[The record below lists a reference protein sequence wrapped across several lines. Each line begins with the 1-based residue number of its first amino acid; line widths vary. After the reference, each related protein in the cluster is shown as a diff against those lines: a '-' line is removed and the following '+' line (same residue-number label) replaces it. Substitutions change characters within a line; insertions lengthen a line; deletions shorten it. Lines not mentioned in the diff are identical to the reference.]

1 MEQMEKKETTLVF
14 GMPVLIAD
22 DDEFFRMA
30 LRSILLTRLGVSD
43 VIETSS
49 FDEAIEVLAREPNL
63 RLALFDLNMPGMN
76 NWDDLRSVREVFPAV
91 ITAVVSASSARSDI
105 LRALDCGVHGY
116 VTKGLGISE
125 LGNALQRISEGSVY
139 VPASLPDTF
148 GLAKTETMRQA
159 EAASSRDGPIA
170 LGKRALSPRQKQ
182 ILELL
187 VAGSSN
193 KAMARSLNLSEGTIK
208 FHISAVFRVLGATN
222 RVEAATAGSRLLL
235 ELDNQDCDSM
245 RTKPA
250 FTVLPLA
257 SPMGQ
262 VRAIRQANRH

>member
-1 MEQMEKKETTLVF
+1 MDEKETTLVF

-30 LRSILLTRLGVSD
+30 LRSILLSRLGVSD

-49 FDEAIEVLAREPNL
+49 FDEAIEVLACKPNL

-91 ITAVVSASSARSDI
+91 ITAVISASGARSDI

-125 LGNALQRISEGSVY
+125 LGNALLRICQGAVY
-139 VPASLPDTF
+139 VPASLPATV
-148 GLAKTETMRQA
+148 GLAKA
-159 EAASSRDGPIA
+159 EAKRQTEAACNSDVPIA
-170 LGKRALSPRQKQ
+170 PAMRVLSPRQKQ
-182 ILELL
+182 ILVML
-187 VAGSSN
+187 VAGRSN

-222 RVEAATAGSRLLL
+222 RVEAATAGSRLLQDL
-235 ELDNQDCDSM
+235 EDQGGVTM
-245 RTKPA
+245 RTSSA
-250 FTVLPLA
+250 AEASPLA

-262 VRAIRQANRH
+262 TQAIRQANRH